1 MNRRSLALL
10 PSLCLAVA
18 SCSGGLGPY
27 LDSLDADDTAWHDI
41 QFSSAESL
49 AEAFSVFAQN
59 NDVEFAV
66 PSMQHSGTI
75 FERYILQLDCG
86 DEDFSNLDKVFA
98 SSRAIYEARVYSDVS
113 YELNY
118 LIRTY
123 SLPIQ
128 GEAVAG
134 GLLDLECLE
143 SGQDNAVHYDY
154 YRAYGDGVS
163 AFDAV
168 VYSYEG
174 DDLGS
179 VVDTLAN
186 QWFILQ
192 R

>member
-18 SCSGGLGPY
+18 SCSGEPGPY

-86 DEDFSNLDKVFA
+86 GEDFSNLDKVFA
-98 SSRAIYEARVYSDVS
+98 SSRVIYEARVYSDVS

-154 YRAYGDGVS
+154 YRASGDGVS

-186 QWFILQ
+186 QWFLLQ
-192 R
+192 G